1 MNTLTDPAVVIERRP
16 AIWTFRLNRPDQRNA
31 VDPEVS
37 RLMNHWVGEF
47 EADPDARVGV
57 VAASGDG
64 VFCAGADL
72 KAIAAGHL
80 HDITGV
86 EPYGFAGLVRGERR
100 KPLIAAVD
108 GLALAGGFEIALAC
122 DLIVASRRAA
132 FALPEVTRG
141 IIAGAGGLQRLPL
154 LAPAALAMELVLTGR
169 RMSAEEAYDRG
180 LVAAL
185 VEPGEAEAKAF
196 ELAETVAS
204 NAPLAVCES
213 RAVVR
218 AAVGSGEQAAWN
230 RAERAWEVVLASE
243 DAKEGPRAFA
253 EKRAPVWT
261 GR

>member
-1 MNTLTDPAVVIERRP
+1 MNTLADPAVVVERRA

-31 VDPEVS
+31 IDPEVS
-37 RLMNHWVGEF
+37 RLMNRWVGEF
-47 EADPDARVGV
+47 EADAHARVGII
-57 VAASGDG
+57 AANGDG

-72 KAIAAGHL
+72 KAIASGRLNA
-80 HDITGV
+80 ITQV
-86 EPYGFAGLVRGERR
+86 EPYGFAGVVRGERR

-132 FALPEVTRG
+132 FALPEVSRG

-154 LAPAALAMELVLTGR
+154 LAPVSLAMELALTGR
-169 RMSAEEAYDRG
+169 RMSAQEAHDRG
-180 LVAAL
+180 LIAAL
-185 VEPGEAEAKAF
+185 VEPGAAERKAL
-196 ELAETVAS
+196 ELAESIAA
-204 NAPLAVCES
+204 NAPLAVSES
-213 RAVVR
+213 RAVIR
-218 AAVGSGEQAAWN
+218 TAIAAGERDAWR
-230 RAERAWEVVLASE
+230 RAERAWDVVLASE